1 MADNLPITLRFSQLC
16 EQAARETDPKK
27 MLELTREI
35 NRIFDER
42 EKAKHPDRAA

>member
-1 MADNLPITLRFSQLC
+1 MADNLPTTLRFTQLC
-16 EQAARETDPKK
+16 ELAAKEADPKK

-42 EKAKHPDRAA
+42 KKAKQPTSR